1 MVDIRPAV
9 AAVAAGHN
17 VRVTWPV
24 GSAPKGDCLGCLGA
38 RDGAPP
44 LGKLFGHGV
53 LVKTHPR
60 LMWEGRY
67 VTGPPP
73 GISAMAATRSS
84 GLHGRHLGCFAHPGR
99 SGGNDHGRFRSHF
112 GVQAFEKQSGRP
124 DLNRRPLD
132 PQECT
137 HIPATRAFRYFHR

>member
-1 MVDIRPAV
+1 VVDIRPAA

-44 LGKLFGHGV
+44 LGKLFRHGV

-60 LMWEGRY
+60 LLWEGNY
-67 VTGPPP
+67 LPGPAAP
-73 GISAMAATRSS
+73 GIPAMAAARSS

-99 SGGNDHGRFRSHF
+99 SGGNDHGSFRSHF
-112 GVQAFEKQSGRP
+112 GVQAFEKPVGTAGF
-124 DLNRRPLD
+124 
-132 PQECT
+132 E
-137 HIPATRAFRYFHR
+137 PATP

>member
-44 LGKLFGHGV
+44 LGKLFRHGV
-53 LVKTHPR
+53 LVKAHPR
-60 LMWEGRY
+60 LLREGRY

-84 GLHGRHLGCFAHPGR
+84 GLHGAI
-99 SGGNDHGRFRSHF
+99 
-112 GVQAFEKQSGRP
+112 
-124 DLNRRPLD
+124 LD
-132 PQECT
+132 ALL
-137 HIPATRAFRYFHR
+137 IPAGQVGMIMADFVPISGYKRSKNSRDGRI